1 MRKVK
6 DISCEEAIRHLLEYL
21 DSECEVHT
29 HEEIDQHLSAC
40 QACYSRMEFEKRLR
54 SQLRNSGEQAVPDSL
69 KNRIDKLFSGG
80 LKN

>member
-1 MRKVK
+1 MSKIK
-6 DISCEEAIRHLLEYL
+6 DIGCEEAIRHLLEYL
-21 DSECEVHT
+21 DNECEGHT

-54 SQLRNSGEQAVPDSL
+54 SQMKTAGDQAVPDSL

-80 LKN
+80 SKN